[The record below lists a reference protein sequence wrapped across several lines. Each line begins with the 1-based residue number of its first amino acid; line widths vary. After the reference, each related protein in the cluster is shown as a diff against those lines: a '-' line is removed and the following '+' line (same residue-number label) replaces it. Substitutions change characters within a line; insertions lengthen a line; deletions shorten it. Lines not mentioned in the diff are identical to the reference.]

1 MYSRSGSASKL
12 TDEDEPP
19 MEEFPTS
26 QDRALQH
33 SGTSVSKQGP
43 ADQNSRLQAVVLTRA
58 RR

>member
-26 QDRALQH
+26 QERALQH
-33 SGTSVSKQGP
+33 SGASV
-43 ADQNSRLQAVVLTRA
+43 
-58 RR
+58 

>member
-12 TDEDEPP
+12 TDEDESP

-26 QDRALQH
+26 QDRALRH
-33 SGTSVSKQGP
+33 KRSMCVNTRPSEHG
-43 ADQNSRLQAVVLTRA
+43 RLEAVVLTRA

>member
-33 SGTSVSKQGP
+33 SGASVSEH
-43 ADQNSRLQAVVLTRA
+43 SRLEAVVLTRA

>member
-12 TDEDEPP
+12 TDDDAPP

-26 QDRALQH
+26 QERALQH
-33 SGTSVSKQGP
+33 SGTSVSRRGP
-43 ADQNSRLQAVVLTRA
+43 AEQNRRLQAVVLTRA